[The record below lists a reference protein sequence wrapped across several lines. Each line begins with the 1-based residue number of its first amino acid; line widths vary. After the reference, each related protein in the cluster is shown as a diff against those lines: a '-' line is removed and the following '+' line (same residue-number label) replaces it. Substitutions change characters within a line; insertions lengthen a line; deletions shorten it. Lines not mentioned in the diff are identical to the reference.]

1 MYGYHHGYAH
11 GAAFRPSAYS
21 GHYGNGEQV
30 AIDTAKVTTAT
41 AVAGGSTAATLA
53 IAAGGVAAIP
63 VAGWVAA
70 GVLGAAAGTVALVA
84 AIKKGKAR
92 RKDAVALAK
101 KLKLPEPERA
111 PGFIVKALKLKK
123 AKRSKLLAIYKKRI
137 ARISKRKGKLF
148 AKARARRL
156 SRLKWQI
163 RILEALGR
171 LESGKMTAKE
181 KKAVAFVSKQ
191 RTVPPTEAVN
201 EANSPTMDLEQA
213 ASVEAKAEAQEE
225 RNDPPVGDAP
235 AVPDAETGA
244 TVAPATGGIPTW
256 AWAVGAVAV
265 IGGIVLLSG
274 KKSGERS
281 QRGH

>member
-30 AIDTAKVTTAT
+30 AIDTAKVTAAT
-41 AVAGGSTAATLA
+41 AVTGGGTVATLA
-53 IAAGGVAAIP
+53 VTAGAVSAIP

-70 GVLGAAAGTVALVA
+70 GVLGGAAGVVALVS

-111 PGFIVKALKLKK
+111 PGFIVRALKLKK
-123 AKRSKLLAIYKKRI
+123 AKRDKLIARYKRRI
-137 ARISKRKGKLF
+137 ARISKRKNKVF

-156 SRLKWQI
+156 SRLKWQL

-171 LESGKMTAKE
+171 LESGKTTAAE
-181 KKAVAFVSKQ
+181 KKAVALVNKQ
-191 RTVPPTEAVN
+191 RTVPQSEAVN
-201 EANSPTMDLEQA
+201 EANSPSMDLEQA
-213 ASVEAKAEAQEE
+213 DAVEAKAEAQEE
-225 RNDPPVGDAP
+225 RSDPPAGEAP
-235 AVPDAETGA
+235 LAPGADGAAASTGLSAVP
-244 TVAPATGGIPTW
+244 PW
-256 AWAVGAVAV
+256 AWALGAV
-265 IGGIVLLSG
+265 GIVGVIVLATRRGGGKG
-274 KKSGERS
+274 KKGGE
-281 QRGH
+281 